1 MFFGLCVFPSF
12 NNITKISLR
21 SLIQLLILPL
31 LLCTY
36 SPCQYWSSLVAQ
48 MVKNQPAMQETW
60 VRSLGWE
67 DLLEKGISTGDFQ
80 GQRSLTGYSPWGHK
94 ESDTTERLSL
104 SCQYSMIWTMIM
116 WQTIPKFPEL
126 LSGVRSSLVLLAG
139 TRILGFRSGM
149 RVKNNYRACWK
160 EEPKTAFLKKVSRT
174 KVQFHIRNWR
184 IKHGQK

>member
-31 LLCTY
+31 LLYTY

-116 WQTIPKFPEL
+116 
-126 LSGVRSSLVLLAG
+126 
-139 TRILGFRSGM
+139 
-149 RVKNNYRACWK
+149 
-160 EEPKTAFLKKVSRT
+160 
-174 KVQFHIRNWR
+174 
-184 IKHGQK
+184 

>member
-1 MFFGLCVFPSF
+1 MFFRLCVFPSF
-12 NNITKISLR
+12 NNITKYLWDHKFSY
-21 SLIQLLILPL
+21 L
-31 LLCTY
+31 LLLLFTY
-36 SPCQYWSSLVAQ
+36 SPCQYWASLVAQ

-67 DLLEKGISTGDFQ
+67 DPLEKGISTGDFQ
-80 GQRSLTGYSPWGHK
+80 GQRSLTGYSPWVHK

-104 SCQYSMIWTMIM
+104 SCHSMIWTMIM

-126 LSGVRSSLVLLAG
+126 LSGVRSSLVLLVG
-139 TRILGFRSGM
+139 TRILGFRLGM

-174 KVQFHIRNWR
+174 KVQFQSRNWR